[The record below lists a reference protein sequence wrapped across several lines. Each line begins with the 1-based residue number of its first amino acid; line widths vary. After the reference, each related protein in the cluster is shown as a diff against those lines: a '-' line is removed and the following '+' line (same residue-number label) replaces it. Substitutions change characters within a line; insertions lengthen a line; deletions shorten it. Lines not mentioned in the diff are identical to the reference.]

1 MCKKKCILWFYT
13 QIREERQKTKKLPCD
28 INFLFYFKI
37 VPQQGE
43 TQRSPEGPKPIEP
56 SRTEAPLII
65 AMSLCCRTRRS
76 EGGKGG
82 KETGEAG
89 GGK

>member
-1 MCKKKCILWFYT
+1 MDGSL
-13 QIREERQKTKKLPCD
+13 QKTSTGSGSLYSNKQLSGD

-37 VPQQGE
+37 FSQQGE

-65 AMSLCCRTRRS
+65 AMSLCCRTRRWLN
-76 EGGKGG
+76 
-82 KETGEAG
+82 GE
-89 GGK
+89 K